1 MNYGPLLFLAAFFA
15 LASSWSGF
23 VLAPQLQLGRLQQT
37 NTVGSAATTYPVAR
51 PGLAGQG
58 LQVYRANGCA
68 YCHSQQVGQTGTLL
82 EIALTDVGTNQ
93 AATMAAL
100 LKLAEAPADQPT
112 LLTALPEL
120 AAARGNASGGALLT
134 GLPKAF
140 LRSSTRGAAN
150 AAVKTLNATSAKA
163 QLWIVPVG
171 PDLARGGWGWGRRRT
186 VAEDFLFDSPA
197 MPGSQR
203 VGPDL
208 ANIGERQPDANWH
221 LLHLYA
227 PQAQVKGSTMPP
239 FRFLFEKRRIR
250 FQPSPEALVLPSE
263 MAPPA
268 GYEVVPKPAAKALA
282 AYLVSLRADAP
293 LFCAPLTA
301 PAATAPSS
309 GTNAPAAPGATT
321 TSAATAAASAK

>member
-15 LASSWSGF
+15 LASSWCGF
-23 VLAPQLQLGRLQQT
+23 VLTPRLQIGRLQQT

-82 EIALTDVGTNQ
+82 DIVLTDAGTNQ
-93 AATMAAL
+93 AATIAAL
-100 LKLAEAPADQPT
+100 LKLAETSPDQPT
-112 LLTALPEL
+112 VLTALPTL
-120 AAARGNASGGALLT
+120 VAATTKTSSSALLS
-134 GLPKAF
+134 GLPKPF
-140 LRSSTRGAAN
+140 LRSSTREAAN
-150 AAVKTLNATSAKA
+150 EAVKKLNATGAKA

-171 PDLARGGWGWGRRRT
+171 PDLARGWGRRRT

-208 ANIGERQPDANWH
+208 ADIGARQPDANWH

-227 PQAQVKGSTMPP
+227 PQAQVAGSTMPP
-239 FRFLFEKRRIR
+239 YRFLFEKRRIR
-250 FQPSPEALVLPSE
+250 LQPSPEALVLPPE
-263 MAPPA
+263 VAPPA
-268 GYEVVPKPAAKALA
+268 GYEVVPRPAAHALA

-293 LFCAPLTA
+293 LYCAPLTA
-301 PAATAPSS
+301 PAGTAPAS
-309 GTNAPAAPGATT
+309 GTNAPAATGTT
-321 TSAATAAASAK
+321 ITNAAAAAASAK